1 MRPKA
6 DLVFDKFEFRF
17 ALIPAVHKPAIKA
30 LADRIVAL
38 AQQMPGPLG
47 TIRLVGHTDFIGDE
61 KYNKSLG
68 MNRAKAVRVALAGE
82 LNIKMRGVTPRLEI
96 VPESRGELQPVTTDT
111 SDAARELNRRV
122 EVFVSL
128 NSPVSPPTTPK
139 VPRVPKPGD
148 ITTIPEPGP
157 PYSRRPTEIEDILR
171 KKIPKLERKCVNPHD
186 VVVKFLRSV
195 LDDALKG
202 SPIPSRFHD
211 RIRKLA
217 ENRARDMRDDL
228 IDRGLEEMGL
238 EGRFKV
244 PARRLIVQAINKA
257 CF

>member
-1 MRPKA
+1 MSYILVGKGLAENMLGESVPTTLSMRPKA
-6 DLVFDKFEFRF
+6 ELVFDKFEFRF

-111 SDAARELNRRV
+111 SDAGRELNRRV
-122 EVFVSL
+122 EVFVNL
-128 NSPVSPPTTPK
+128 NPPPSPPTKPK
-139 VPRVPKPGD
+139 VWVPGPGN

-157 PYSRRPTEIEDILR
+157 PHTGRTPLEKILDMN
-171 KKIPKLERKCVNPHD
+171 IPKRKCVNAYD
-186 VVVKFLRSV
+186 LVVKRLR
-195 LDDALKG
+195 
-202 SPIPSRFHD
+202 RFFD
-211 RIRKLA
+211 
-217 ENRARDMRDDL
+217 
-228 IDRGLEEMGL
+228 
-238 EGRFKV
+238 
-244 PARRLIVQAINKA
+244 
-257 CF
+257 